1 VKGRISHRHRLQP
14 SEGPGE
20 VIEKKALAEA
30 HSGKTAEG
38 ESLGAPRLKRR
49 AGGRVSGKKATRR
62 VDKRARGGI
71 LREAEEKAE
80 EH

>member
-1 VKGRISHRHRLQP
+1 
-14 SEGPGE
+14 
-20 VIEKKALAEA
+20 LAEA